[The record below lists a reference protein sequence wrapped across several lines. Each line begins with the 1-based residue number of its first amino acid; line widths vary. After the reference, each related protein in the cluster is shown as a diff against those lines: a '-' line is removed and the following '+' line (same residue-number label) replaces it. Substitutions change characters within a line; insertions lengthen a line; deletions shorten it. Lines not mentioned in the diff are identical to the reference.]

1 MTDATRRDEFDRL
14 LSEFARQHNARSI
27 GTWLTTLLVVLW
39 PGAVAYARRS
49 GDHAIAGKI
58 GATFGAL
65 PR

>member
-1 MTDATRRDEFDRL
+1 MTDATHRDEFDRL

-39 PGAVAYARRS
+39 LGAVAYAAWS